1 VRLNLYQAQDDV
13 EKKKEHL
20 IEEIE
25 ARLKQAVKTERLFTV
40 RWSVT

>member
-1 VRLNLYQAQDDV
+1 MTILLN
-13 EKKKEHL
+13 L